1 MGHRY
6 SLFAIFMCLLLVLP
20 ACKNYEKENQHLQDE
35 LRMVREESDY
45 LKAEIVGLKRELA
58 EMTAKVKEE
67 REALQRKLQE
77 ERDQLHQK
85 LQEERDAMKKAQEA
99 ARKRN
104 EAVKGSVPV
113 KENGGA
119 VKKDVKD
126 PAVTKKETKESMPKP
141 IQTHPNDSRTPP
153 SKNPQ

>member
-1 MGHRY
+1 
-6 SLFAIFMCLLLVLP
+6 LVLP
-20 ACKNYEKENQHLQDE
+20 ACRNYEKENQHLQDE

-58 EMTAKVKEE
+58 EITAKVKVE
-67 REALQRKLQE
+67 REALQRRFEE

-85 LQEERDAMKKAQEA
+85 LQEERDAMKKAQDA
-99 ARKRN
+99 AKKRN
-104 EAVKGSVPV
+104 EAVKGSTPV
-113 KENGGA
+113 KENGA

-126 PAVTKKETKESMPKP
+126 AVVIKKETKESVAKP
-141 IQTHPNDSRTPP
+141 IQTHPNDSRTSP